1 MKLVVFFLDG
11 LVEKGLKEL
20 GFKKPTPIQSKVIP
34 HLLDSNQDLIATAQT
49 GTGKTAA
56 FGLPLLQLTDINNDN
71 IQTLIL
77 CPTRELCLQI
87 GKDLS
92 TFSKYL
98 KNINALSVYGGAKI
112 DKQIRSLKKRPQIIV
127 GTPGRTKDLIIRKK
141 LLLGNT
147 NG

>member
-1 MKLVVFFLDG
+1 MKDSFSRFTLNDELM
-11 LVEKGLKEL
+11 KSIKEL

-56 FGLPLLQLTDINNDN
+56 FGLPLLQLTDTINDS

-87 GKDLS
+87 TKDLS
-92 TFSKYL
+92 TYSKHI
-98 KNINALSVYGGAKI
+98 KNYTVLPIYGGTKVTA
-112 DKQIRSLKKRPQIIV
+112 QIKSLNQN
-127 GTPGRTKDLIIRKK
+127 LYS
-141 LLLGNT
+141 LNYS
-147 NG
+147 

>member
-1 MKLVVFFLDG
+1 MKDSFSHFTLNDG
-11 LVEKGLKEL
+11 LMKSIKEL
-20 GFKKPTPIQSKVIP
+20 GIKKPTPIQNKVIP

-56 FGLPLLQLTDINNDN
+56 FGLPLLQLTDINNNN

-77 CPTRELCLQI
+77 CPTRELCIQI

-92 TFSKYL
+92 TCSKYL
-98 KNINALSVYGGAKI
+98 KNINTLSVYGGAKI

-127 GTPGRTKDLIIRKK
+127 GTPGRT
-141 LLLGNT
+141 
-147 NG
+147 